1 NRLLARPVQHVDKQ
15 CLGAQRNTPRKI
27 PTRRFDN
34 DFMGAK
40 TQILRY
46 TSQNARGLLLESSG
60 CAGASGSAIR
70 VEQLGKFH
78 DEPRIDEAT
87 PLRGVA
93 PQGKRAGQSAQ
104 KISG

>member
-1 NRLLARPVQHVDKQ
+1 MGTK
-15 CLGAQRNTPRKI
+15 AQVLRHT
-27 PTRRFDN
+27 
-34 DFMGAK
+34 AK
-40 TQILRY
+40 
-46 TSQNARGLLLESSG
+46 NARGLLLESSG
-60 CAGASGSAIR
+60 SAGASGPTIR
-70 VEQLGKFH
+70 VEQPGKFH